1 MKIAIKWGVILGV
14 SVCLWTLA
22 IHAMG
27 FYTTRIAAGQR
38 ADVVALILPILAIV
52 LALLERRRVTGVL
65 TLGQAV
71 GTGLVVGLVSIPI
84 TAGFLWYYH
93 HSINPRWVD
102 YLVDHERTQMTAA
115 GASADAIAKA
125 EAAQRGNATD
135 QAQFGGAIV
144 GTAII
149 SLVIAFV
156 AGLALRRSRPIA

>member
-1 MKIAIKWGVILGV
+1 MKIGIKWGVILGV
-14 SVCLWTLA
+14 AVCLWTLA

-38 ADVVALILPILAIV
+38 ADMVALILPILAIV
-52 LALLERRRVTGVL
+52 LALLERRRTTGVL

-71 GTGLVVGLVSIPI
+71 GTGLMVGLVSIPI

-93 HSINPRWVD
+93 HSMNPRWVD
-102 YLVDHERTQMTAA
+102 YLVDYQRAKMTAA

-125 EAAQRGNATD
+125 DSVQRRSATD
-135 QAQFGGAIV
+135 QAQLGGAIV
-144 GTAII
+144 GTLII

-156 AGLALRRSRPIA
+156 AGLALRRPRTTA